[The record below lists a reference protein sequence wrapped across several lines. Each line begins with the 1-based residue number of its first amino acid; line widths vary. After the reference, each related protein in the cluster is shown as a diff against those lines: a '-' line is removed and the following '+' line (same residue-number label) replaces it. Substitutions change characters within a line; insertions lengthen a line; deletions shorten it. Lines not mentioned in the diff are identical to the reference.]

1 MPRES
6 RNNFISLYLFRD
18 ASLHGRRSELA
29 NIYPFI
35 ISVPHGGNIIPPEV
49 SDRIA
54 LSPRE
59 VTFYS
64 DPGTREI
71 YNFESQVTAFI
82 DTNVSRVVVD
92 LNRPPYHLA
101 PKYPDGAI
109 KSMTGY
115 GTPVFKDGRFPD
127 ISLVHRLMM
136 KYFFPYHERI
146 DRLIDE
152 NNPKIAF
159 DCHSMLPEALPDRD
173 EKGKVRPLICLG
185 NNGDQD
191 GAPRPG
197 VLSTCPQEL
206 IQTLSEH
213 FRDEFGNEGAVLLN
227 SPYAGGFISISHC
240 WHRDIPWVQIE
251 VNRGLYERGTNG
263 PDQPGNADASLVKE
277 LQGRIWSILTG
288 FWDNIG

>member
-1 MPRES
+1 M
-6 RNNFISLYLFRD
+6 
-18 ASLHGRRSELA
+18 
-29 NIYPFI
+29 YPFI
-35 ISVPHGGNIIPPEV
+35 ISVPHGGNIVPLEV

-54 LSPRE
+54 LSPGE

-71 YNFESQVTAFI
+71 YNFQSRVAAFT
-82 DTNVSRVVVD
+82 DTPVSRVVID

-101 PKYPDGAI
+101 PKYPDGAV
-109 KSMTGY
+109 KSITGY
-115 GTPVFKDGRFPD
+115 GTPVYGDNLFPD
-127 ISLVHRLMM
+127 INLVHRLMM

-152 NNPKIAF
+152 HHPKIGF

-185 NNGDQD
+185 NNGDLN

-197 VLSTCPQEL
+197 VLCTCPREL
-206 IQTLSEH
+206 IQSLAEH
-213 FRDEFGNEGAVLLN
+213 FRDEFGDEGAVLFN
-227 SPYAGGFISISHC
+227 SPYAGGFISISHR

-251 VNRGLYERGTNG
+251 VNRGLYERETYG
-263 PDQPGNADASLVKE
+263 PDQPGYVDLASARE
-277 LQGRIWSILTG
+277 LRGRIWCVLTG
-288 FWDNIG
+288 FWDDAGLNRPI